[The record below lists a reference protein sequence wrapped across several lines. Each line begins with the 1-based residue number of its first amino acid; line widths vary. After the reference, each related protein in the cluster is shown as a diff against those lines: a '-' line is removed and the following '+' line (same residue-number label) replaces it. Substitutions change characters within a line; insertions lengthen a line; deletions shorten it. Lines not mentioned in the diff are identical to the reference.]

1 MKRLIITNGKI
12 ILPTSI
18 ETDKILICINQ
29 KIRQIVASNEF
40 TPQPDDQIID
50 AAGNYV
56 APGFID
62 MHIHGGGGHDFMD
75 GTVEAPPVCIPSE
88 IVFGAVSE
96 IVSETVSAVDSVFSL
111 PIDLSKDKPSTT
123 TGEA

>member
-62 MHIHGGGGHDFMD
+62 MHIHGGGVRFHGWHRR
-75 GTVEAPPVCIPSE
+75 GISRHSRNSCE
-88 IVFGAVSE
+88 IWNHFHGSHY
-96 IVSETVSAVDSVFSL
+96 TDML
-111 PIDLSKDKPSTT
+111 
-123 TGEA
+123 

>member
-40 TPQPDDQIID
+40 TPHP
-50 AAGNYV
+50 
-56 APGFID
+56 
-62 MHIHGGGGHDFMD
+62 M
-75 GTVEAPPVCIPSE
+75 T
-88 IVFGAVSE
+88 
-96 IVSETVSAVDSVFSL
+96 
-111 PIDLSKDKPSTT
+111 K
-123 TGEA
+123 

>member
-56 APGFID
+56 APRFHGWHRRGISRHSRNSCEIWNHFHGSHYTD
-62 MHIHGGGGHDFMD
+62 M
-75 GTVEAPPVCIPSE
+75 
-88 IVFGAVSE
+88 
-96 IVSETVSAVDSVFSL
+96 L
-111 PIDLSKDKPSTT
+111 
-123 TGEA
+123 

>member
-40 TPQPDDQIID
+40 MPQPDYNPQIEMFARFKMKSSFHKTKRI
-50 AAGNYV
+50 
-56 APGFID
+56 I
-62 MHIHGGGGHDFMD
+62 
-75 GTVEAPPVCIPSE
+75 
-88 IVFGAVSE
+88 
-96 IVSETVSAVDSVFSL
+96 
-111 PIDLSKDKPSTT
+111 
-123 TGEA
+123 

>member
-40 TPQPDDQIID
+40 MPQPDDQIID

-75 GTVEAPPVCIPSE
+75 GTVEA
-88 IVFGAVSE
+88 F
-96 IVSETVSAVDSVFSL
+96 
-111 PIDLSKDKPSTT
+111 LSHNRKNITLF
-123 TGEA
+123 

>member
-40 TPQPDDQIID
+40 MPQPDDQIID

-62 MHIHGGGGHDFMD
+62 MHIHGGGVTTSWM
-75 GTVEAPPVCIPSE
+75 AP
-88 IVFGAVSE
+88 
-96 IVSETVSAVDSVFSL
+96 
-111 PIDLSKDKPSTT
+111 
-123 TGEA
+123 